1 MEGDMETSASRT
13 SSQHEAVLAY
23 RRWVT
28 DHQVIA
34 ALVGGLVAVHVA
46 TILGLWMGD
55 FGLKRLDWPTANGLV
70 YIPDAGPVALFLVG
84 GLFHYLDGMFFAL
97 VFALGLAPHLPF
109 GTTARGNLLKA
120 LAFGLVLSVVAL
132 LIMTPLVYAPA
143 RGSVAGFF
151 SHNFG
156 WQYIVGNLIFHLVYG
171 LHLGLIYNPSD
182 HREPAP
188 GQEIATQRSRE
199 NAAAA

>member
-1 MEGDMETSASRT
+1 MEAQVATM
-13 SSQHEAVLAY
+13 SSHHEAVSAY

-28 DHQVIA
+28 QHQVIA

-70 YIPDAGPVALFLVG
+70 YIPKAGPVALFLVG

-97 VFALGLAPHLPF
+97 VFALGLAPYLPF
-109 GTTARGNLLKA
+109 GTSARGNLLKA
-120 LAFGLVLSVVAL
+120 LAFGLALSVVAL

-182 HREPAP
+182 DRAP
-188 GQEIATQRSRE
+188 GPGEKIETQRLGDS
-199 NAAAA
+199 AVTASA

>member
-1 MEGDMETSASRT
+1 MDSSASLTPSR
-13 SSQHEAVLAY
+13 HETVAAY

-28 DHQVIA
+28 QHQVIA

-109 GTTARGNLLKA
+109 GSSTRGNLLKA
-120 LAFGLVLSVVAL
+120 LLFGLVLSIVAL

-182 HREPAP
+182 RREPDLGDA
-188 GQEIATQRSRE
+188 IATPRRDDSTV
-199 NAAAA
+199 AATV

>member
-1 MEGDMETSASRT
+1 MQSSTPAT
-13 SSQHEAVLAY
+13 SSGREAVAAY
-23 RRWVT
+23 RRWVSR
-28 DHQVIA
+28 HQVVA

-70 YIPDAGPVALFLVG
+70 YIPHAGPVALFLVG

-109 GTTARGNLLKA
+109 GSGTRGNLLKA
-120 LAFGLVLSVVAL
+120 LAFGLALSIVAL

-182 HREPAP
+182 TRD
-188 GQEIATQRSRE
+188 SDLDD
-199 NAAAA
+199 AAASPRLGEGAVTAGV

>member
-1 MEGDMETSASRT
+1 
-13 SSQHEAVLAY
+13 V
-23 RRWVT
+23 V
-28 DHQVIA
+28 A
-34 ALVGGLVAVHVA
+34 ALIGGLVAVHVA
-46 TILGLWMGD
+46 TIIGLWMGD

-70 YIPDAGPVALFLVG
+70 YIPHAGPVALFLVG

-97 VFALGLAPHLPF
+97 VFALGLAPHRPF
-109 GTTARGNLLKA
+109 GSGTRGNLMRA
-120 LAFGLVLSVVAL
+120 LAFGLVLSIVAL

-182 HREPAP
+182 HREPSP
-188 GQEIATQRSRE
+188 GEEIPTPRLGDRPV
-199 NAAAA
+199 AAEA

>member
-1 MEGDMETSASRT
+1 
-13 SSQHEAVLAY
+13 
-23 RRWVT
+23 
-28 DHQVIA
+28 
-34 ALVGGLVAVHVA
+34 
-46 TILGLWMGD
+46 MGD

-97 VFALGLAPHLPF
+97 VFAVGLAPHLPF
-109 GTTARGNLLKA
+109 GSGTRGNLLRA
-120 LAFGLVLSVVAL
+120 LAFGLVLSIVAL

-171 LHLGLIYNPSD
+171 LHLGLIYNPADDHESD
-182 HREPAP
+182 RADV
-188 GQEIATQRSRE
+188 ASASRRGE
-199 NAAAA
+199 STVAAGL

>member
-1 MEGDMETSASRT
+1 MQSSTSP
-13 SSQHEAVLAY
+13 SSSGRGAVVAY
-23 RRWVT
+23 RRWVAQ
-28 DHQVIA
+28 HQVIA

-70 YIPDAGPVALFLVG
+70 YIPHAGPVALFLVG

-97 VFALGLAPHLPF
+97 VFALGVAPHLPF
-109 GTTARGNLLKA
+109 GSGSWGNLVKA
-120 LAFGLVLSVVAL
+120 LMFGFVLSVVAL

-156 WQYIVGNLIFHLVYG
+156 WQYIVGNLIFHVVYG

-182 HREPAP
+182 TRASDLGHAVSTPPVGESAV
-188 GQEIATQRSRE
+188 
-199 NAAAA
+199 AAGV

>member
-1 MEGDMETSASRT
+1 MSKIASRKT
-13 SSQHEAVLAY
+13 SNGQALVAY

-28 DHQVIA
+28 RHQVIA

-97 VFALGLAPHLPF
+97 VFALALAPHLPF
-109 GTTARGNLLKA
+109 GSSSRGNLLKA

-182 HREPAP
+182 EPEAVA
-188 GQEIATQRSRE
+188 GEELASQRTRDS
-199 NAAAA
+199 AVTV

>member
-1 MEGDMETSASRT
+1 MDSIASRKAP
-13 SSQHEAVLAY
+13 SHEALFAY

-28 DHQVIA
+28 NHQVIA
-34 ALVGGLVAVHVA
+34 ALLGGLVAVHVA

-97 VFALGLAPHLPF
+97 VFALALAPHLPF
-109 GTTARGNLLKA
+109 GTSTRGNLLNA
-120 LAFGLVLSVVAL
+120 LTFGLLLSVVAL

-182 HREPAP
+182 DP
-188 GQEIATQRSRE
+188 GAVDSHELAARRSPDS
-199 NAAAA
+199 AVGV

>member
-1 MEGDMETSASRT
+1 MESAT
-13 SSQHEAVLAY
+13 SSTSSRHEAVVVY

-28 DHQVIA
+28 QHQVIA

-97 VFALGLAPHLPF
+97 VFALALAPHLPF
-109 GTTARGNLLKA
+109 GSSTRGNVLKA
-120 LAFGLVLSVVAL
+120 LLFGLVLSVVAL

-182 HREPAP
+182 ARD
-188 GQEIATQRSRE
+188 SDLDD
-199 NAAAA
+199 AAASPRLGEGAVTAGV